1 MELSSASDLEE
12 ELAAQS
18 VTSTHLMDR
27 DPDLDETWYGPGR
40 LKLLSRP

>member
-1 MELSSASDLEE
+1 MELSPASDLGN

-18 VTSTHLMDR
+18 MTSTYLMES